1 MGGFGALGTIFLA
14 LLTYLTLRD
23 NQKLVHEE
31 LKDREKPIWNA
42 VLRDI
47 VNASLQS
54 ISSNGS
60 VISNAEVEWTETKS
74 KQSPTDLTGTGLNTC
89 LDNPDLVAVEYF
101 WQSYPE
107 ASRLVSQY
115 DQRLHEMTD
124 TARDVLERLEDP
136 VTDFRLNTR
145 GITEHD
151 HDRLLSLLIAGPEAT
166 SSEELPE
173 WWVENEGA
181 IQSELI
187 DNIPELQAWYD
198 DLEEFLTFSERLQEQ
213 LRHAK
218 RDIQS
223 EYGIDPDSGL
233 Q

>member
-1 MGGFGALGTIFLA
+1 
-14 LLTYLTLRD
+14 
-23 NQKLVHEE
+23 
-31 LKDREKPIWNA
+31 
-42 VLRDI
+42 
-47 VNASLQS
+47 
-54 ISSNGS
+54 
-60 VISNAEVEWTETKS
+60 
-74 KQSPTDLTGTGLNTC
+74 
-89 LDNPDLVAVEYF
+89 
-101 WQSYPE
+101 
-107 ASRLVSQY
+107 
-115 DQRLHEMTD
+115 MTD